1 MGIDLTRRRPL
12 HHTESPTTDEPCANR
27 EDHMNK
33 HITVAAAPLLSL
45 LLWSHLVV
53 AQPDAVARYADKAVA
68 LLEDAISRET
78 VHGQGNV
85 PAYAES
91 LRDVFLAAG
100 FPAAS
105 IRIIP
110 YGETASLIVRYA
122 GDGSSGRQPI
132 LLSSHMDVVPAKA
145 DDWLRHPFELQ
156 EDDTFFYGRGV
167 LDNKFD
173 VSILTTLFVW
183 LKESGF
189 IPHRDLVIAFT
200 GDEES
205 FQETV
210 QQLIGEHRDLI
221 DAEYALIVDGGG
233 GVLNDAGK
241 AIQFQVGFAE
251 KTYATFS
258 MTAKN
263 PGGHSS
269 MPRADNAIYD
279 IARAIQQLEAHQFPF
294 EANEITLTYFERT
307 APLLNNDV
315 GEAMARLV
323 MDPNDVEAIT
333 ILRAQPEYIGTLGT
347 TCIPTMLS
355 GGHAENALPRAITAT
370 VNCRIFPGH
379 TPGDILRELQL
390 IADNPR
396 LEWQV
401 IGVPVSSPASGFN
414 PEIMEAIATAL
425 DPIHPGLPIV
435 PEMGS
440 GTTDGAYFRAA
451 GIPSYSLTGIF
462 INPKDS
468 FAHGLNERV
477 PKASVETSLRFWRT
491 MIDELAGD
499 AKR

>member
-1 MGIDLTRRRPL
+1 
-12 HHTESPTTDEPCANR
+12 
-27 EDHMNK
+27 MNSR
-33 HITVAAAPLLSL
+33 HRFTALSL
-45 LLWSHLVV
+45 WLFLLWIPLS
-53 AQPDAVARYADKAVA
+53 AAKPDATTRYADKAIA
-68 LLEDAISRET
+68 LLEDGISRET
-78 VHGQGNV
+78 VHGEGNV

-91 LRDVFLAAG
+91 LRAIFLAGG
-100 FPAAS
+100 FPPES
-105 IRIIP
+105 ISIIP

-132 LLSSHMDVVPAKA
+132 LLSSHMDVVPAKT

-189 IPHRDLVIAFT
+189 IPHRDLIIAFT

-210 QQLIGEHRDLI
+210 QQLTSEHRDLI

-233 GVLNDAGK
+233 GVLNDTGE

-279 IARAIQQLEAHQFPF
+279 LARAIQQLQAHQFPF

-307 APLLNNDV
+307 APLLKNEV
-315 GEAMARLV
+315 GDAMARLV
-323 MDPNDVEAIT
+323 MDPNDADAIA
-333 ILRAQPEYIGTLGT
+333 ILRAQPEYVGTLGT

-355 GGHAENALPRAITAT
+355 GGHAENALPRAVTAT

-379 TPGDILRELQL
+379 TPNDILRDLKL

-396 LEWQV
+396 LEWRV
-401 IGVPVSSPASGFN
+401 IGVPVTSPASSFN
-414 PEIMEAIATAL
+414 AEIMDAIAIAL

-435 PEMGS
+435 PKMGS

-477 PKASVETSLRFWRT
+477 PKAAVTESLRFWKA
-491 MIDELAGD
+491 MINELAGSP
-499 AKR
+499 KK

>member
-1 MGIDLTRRRPL
+1 
-12 HHTESPTTDEPCANR
+12 
-27 EDHMNK
+27 
-33 HITVAAAPLLSL
+33 
-45 LLWSHLVV
+45 
-53 AQPDAVARYADKAVA
+53 
-68 LLEDAISRET
+68 
-78 VHGQGNV
+78 
-85 PAYAES
+85 
-91 LRDVFLAAG
+91 
-100 FPAAS
+100 
-105 IRIIP
+105 
-110 YGETASLIVRYA
+110 
-122 GDGSSGRQPI
+122 
-132 LLSSHMDVVPAKA
+132 LSSHMDVVPAKT

-189 IPHRDLVIAFT
+189 IPHRDLIIAFT

-210 QQLIGEHRDLI
+210 QQLTSEHRDLI

-233 GVLNDAGK
+233 GVLNDAGE

-279 IARAIQQLEAHQFPF
+279 LARAIQQLQAHQFPF

-307 APLLNNDV
+307 APLLKNEV

-323 MDPNDVEAIT
+323 MDPNDADAIA

-355 GGHAENALPRAITAT
+355 GGHAENALPRAVTAT

-379 TPGDILRELQL
+379 TPNDILRDLKL

-396 LEWQV
+396 LEWRV
-401 IGVPVSSPASGFN
+401 IGVPVTSPASSFN
-414 PEIMEAIATAL
+414 AEIMDAIAIAL

-435 PEMGS
+435 PKMGS

-477 PKASVETSLRFWRT
+477 PKAAVTESLRFWKA
-491 MIDELAGD
+491 MINELAGSP
-499 AKR
+499 KK